1 MTRLAFAA
9 VALGLSATIGA
20 AAQAPQSVPA
30 PPADPSTFADP
41 LFQYGGQS
49 YRFDASTRAL
59 QPLESVKSK
68 KERGS
73 KEYCYIEGV
82 TSPVVLRSD
91 DTLAFASLVHGSQ
104 KDLDRYASLGLIVP
118 AMKLFKLERLFAS
131 TEKRRYA
138 TGQYVPMNGLV
149 YGDPIPNINP
159 KRAKDL
165 GQLYISRPAAMPPGE
180 YGLTV
185 GGMFVVGNC
194 GGPVSAFRIAQ

>member
-9 VALGLSATIGA
+9 AALGLSATIGA
-20 AAQAPQSVPA
+20 AQAPQAVPA
-30 PPADPSTFADP
+30 PPADPAALADP
-41 LFQYGGQS
+41 VFPYGGQS

-59 QPLESVKSK
+59 QPLESIKSK

-104 KDLDRYASLGLIVP
+104 KDLDRYASLGIIAP
-118 AMKLFKLERLFAS
+118 AMKLIKLERLFAS

>member
-1 MTRLAFAA
+1 MRRLTLAA
-9 VALGLSATIGA
+9 AGLVLFGTIVA
-20 AAQAPQSVPA
+20 AAQVPPA
-30 PPADPSTFADP
+30 PASLPADPVFP
-41 LFQYGGQS
+41 YGGQS
-49 YRFDASTRAL
+49 YRFDAVTRAL
-59 QPLESVKSK
+59 QPLESIKSK

-91 DTLAFASLVHGSQ
+91 DTLAFASLVHGTQ
-104 KDLDRYASLGLIVP
+104 KDLERYASLGLVTP
-118 AMKLFKLERLFAS
+118 AMKLFKLERLFPS